1 MRQEP
6 KLFSSGNAAPPPQDG
21 FHVEPRR
28 PAPSHHER
36 DDDRPSRRHGFP
48 WRLLL
53 GIVVLAVVGIGA
65 WKGAGMLSG
74 PAGSTGQDVPLFEAS
89 LDPFK
94 HRPDDPG
101 GLAVPNQNVTVY
113 DTMDPDENADGMEQL
128 LPEPEEPIVIAPE
141 VAEPDAMAAEDGVI
155 DVEAASTA
163 EIGTEEGAEPIF
175 SADDVTAL
183 VDEAMSGAQ
192 GDIPVPGV
200 KPVAPVTSESTVNEI
215 AASEPE
221 AGDSGSTGG
230 GLSFSDVAA
239 ALGDASATSEAPA
252 QPATTQTT
260 ETTTAAPET
269 SLPETSLP
277 ETAAVAE
284 TTAAEVPAAATGGDY
299 WVQIAAYSSREA
311 AGSAWERLARAN
323 PDLLGSA
330 TPRVMETSVAGTT
343 LHRLQVGSYASQ
355 GQAQSLCDALQKRTG
370 DQCLIVGP

>member
-36 DDDRPSRRHGFP
+36 DRDDDRPSRRCGFP
-48 WRLLL
+48 WMLLL

-74 PAGSTGQDVPLFEAS
+74 PAGGSGQDVPLFEAS

-113 DTMDPDENADGMEQL
+113 DTMDPAENADGMEQL
-128 LPEPEEPIVIAPE
+128 LPEPEEPIAIAPE
-141 VAEPDAMAAEDGVI
+141 ATEPDAMPAEDGVI

-183 VDEAMSGAQ
+183 VDQAMSGAQ

-200 KPVAPVTSESTVNEI
+200 KPVAPVTSESTINEI
-215 AASEPE
+215 AA
-221 AGDSGSTGG
+221 STGG

-239 ALGDASATSEAPA
+239 ALGDASATSDAPA
-252 QPATTQTT
+252 QPATTQPA
-260 ETTTAAPET
+260 ETTTAEPETTAPET
-269 SLPETSLP
+269 GT
-277 ETAAVAE
+277 VAE
-284 TTAAEVPAAATGGDY
+284 ATAAELPVAATGGDY

-343 LHRLQVGSYASQ
+343 LHRLQVGSFASQ